1 MKISEIRELSA
12 EDLLNQLEE
21 SRKKYFNLRF
31 SKASMQLSDSSQIK
45 KIKKDISKI
54 LTVKKERELL
64 KLNTDQL
71 QEEENWE
78 TR

>member
-1 MKISEIRELSA
+1 MKISEIRELNK

-21 SRKKYFNLRF
+21 SRKQYFNLRF

-45 KIKKDISKI
+45 KVKKDISRI

-64 KLNTDQL
+64 SLNPNL
-71 QEEENWE
+71 VEEGEN
-78 TR
+78 

>member
-1 MKISEIRELSA
+1 MKISEIRELNQ

-21 SRKKYFNLRF
+21 SRKQYFNLRF

-45 KIKKDISKI
+45 KVKKDISRI

-64 KLNTDQL
+64 SLNL
-71 QEEENWE
+71 NLVEEGENWKE
-78 TR
+78 

>member
-1 MKISEIRELSA
+1 MKISEIRELNQ

-21 SRKKYFNLRF
+21 SRKQYFNLRF

-45 KIKKDISKI
+45 KVKKDISRI

-64 KLNTDQL
+64 SLNPNL
-71 QEEENWE
+71 VEEGENWKE
-78 TR
+78 

>member
-1 MKISEIRELSA
+1 MKISEIRELNK

-21 SRKKYFNLRF
+21 SRKQYFNLRF

-45 KIKKDISKI
+45 KVKKDISRI

-64 KLNTDQL
+64 SLNPNL
-71 QEEENWE
+71 VEEGENWKE
-78 TR
+78 

>member
-1 MKISEIRELSA
+1 MKISEIRELNQ

-21 SRKKYFNLRF
+21 SRKQYFNLRF

-45 KIKKDISKI
+45 KVKKDISRI

-64 KLNTDQL
+64 SLNPNL
-71 QEEENWE
+71 VEEGEN
-78 TR
+78 

>member
-71 QEEENWE
+71 QEEEN
-78 TR
+78 

>member
-1 MKISEIRELSA
+1 MKISEIRELNQ

-21 SRKKYFNLRF
+21 SRKQYFNLRF

-45 KIKKDISKI
+45 KVKKDISRI

-64 KLNTDQL
+64 SLNPNL
-71 QEEENWE
+71 VEEGEKWKE
-78 TR
+78 

>member
-1 MKISEIRELSA
+1 MKISEIRELNQ

-21 SRKKYFNLRF
+21 SRKQYFNLRF

-45 KIKKDISKI
+45 KVKKDISRI

-64 KLNTDQL
+64 SLNPNL
-71 QEEENWE
+71 VEEGENWKV
-78 TR
+78 